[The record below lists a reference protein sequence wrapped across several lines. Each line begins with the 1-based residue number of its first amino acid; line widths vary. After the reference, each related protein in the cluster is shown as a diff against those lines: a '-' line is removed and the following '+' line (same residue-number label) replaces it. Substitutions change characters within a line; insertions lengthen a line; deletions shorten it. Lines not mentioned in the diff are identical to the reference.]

1 MTMKLRFFSLL
12 LAAVAL
18 TLLPACMDPPPG
30 SESSIWQRPPRYG
43 AGGTDSPP
51 PPQNQNPR
59 DTTPSSDDG
68 SGGGRF
74 GYTGDADDP
83 GAGDPTS
90 PLDPTEDPVA
100 SDRPAEDPPPEKT
113 GGPPSVS
120 EMPFAKGVPGKP
132 LEVTLPS
139 PYDKLGPVSIEQY
152 EGGKP
157 TGKPLPPGTP
167 VEIPD
172 PGNPGKKIY
181 FKVP

>member
-1 MTMKLRFFSLL
+1 M
-12 LAAVAL
+12 
-18 TLLPACMDPPPG
+18 
-30 SESSIWQRPPRYG
+30 
-43 AGGTDSPP
+43 SPD
-51 PPQNQNPR
+51 Q
-59 DTTPSSDDG
+59 G

-74 GYTGDADDP
+74 GYTGEVDGGGSTESQDP
-83 GAGDPTS
+83 LS
-90 PLDPTEDPVA
+90 PLDPGEDSVA
-100 SDRPAEDPPPEKT
+100 ADRPAGDPPPKKA

-132 LEVTLPS
+132 LEVTLPT